1 MSSAKL
7 KKYMQQ
13 LAEIHKEE
21 EAVNKEYAEIEANLK
36 EVGRKRLDILI
47 KKEKV
52 RQILREM

>member
-1 MSSAKL
+1 MTDKL

-21 EAVNKEYAEIEANLK
+21 EAVNKEYAEIEAKLK
-36 EVGRKRLDILI
+36 EVGQKRLNILI
-47 KKEKV
+47 RKEKV

>member
-1 MSSAKL
+1 MTDKL
-7 KKYMQQ
+7 KKYMKQ

-21 EAVNKEYAEIEANLK
+21 EAVNKEYAEIEAKLK
-36 EVGRKRLDILI
+36 DVRKKRLDILI

>member
-1 MSSAKL
+1 MSDKI
-7 KKYMQQ
+7 KKYMEQ

-21 EAVNKEYAEIEANLK
+21 EAVNKEYDEIEAKLK
-36 EVGRKRLDILI
+36 EVGQKRLNILI

>member
-1 MSSAKL
+1 MSEKL

-21 EAVNKEYAEIEANLK
+21 EAVNKEYAEIEAKLK
-36 EVGRKRLDILI
+36 EVGQKRLNILI
-47 KKEKV
+47 RKEKV